1 MRIVQ
6 KVLQPSRN
14 DAVRLTRIEKMAML
28 QLAYVA
34 TVLEEL
40 QTDLKDRLEKI
51 DQGAEKMHVLA
62 SGSDEIL
69 NDLRLTVPMNQR
81 MSLQNTA
88 MDYEMRLTPK
98 LTPMSTN
105 VIMDKDEFKEIV
117 DIARTKCHDCTE
129 DSNTCT
135 KCRLFKLLTSILP
148 LEDYDGGLLCP
159 YNLGEW
165 AN

>member
-6 KVLQPSRN
+6 KVLQPSRD

-40 QTDLKDRLEKI
+40 QNDLGDRLEKI

-135 KCRLFKLLTSILP
+135 KCRLFKLLASILP

>member
-1 MRIVQ
+1 MQ

-40 QTDLKDRLEKI
+40 QNDLGDRLEKI
-51 DQGAEKMHVLA
+51 NQGAEKMHVLA

>member
-6 KVLQPSRN
+6 KVLQPSRD
-14 DAVRLTRIEKMAML
+14 DAVRLTRTEKMAML
-28 QLAYVA
+28 ELCYMA
-34 TVLEEL
+34 TVFDDL
-40 QTDLKDRLEKI
+40 QKDLGDRLEKI
-51 DQGAEKMHVLA
+51 DQVAEKMHVLA

-98 LTPMSTN
+98 LTPTTSRI
-105 VIMDKDEFKEIV
+105 IMEKEEFRELV

-129 DSNTCT
+129 DNDSCA

-148 LEDYDGGLLCP
+148 LDDYDGGLLCP

>member
-6 KVLQPSRN
+6 KVLQPSRD

-40 QTDLKDRLEKI
+40 QTDLKDRLGMFINGEY
-51 DQGAEKMHVLA
+51 KMSILSESA
-62 SGSDEIL
+62 DEIL
-69 NDLRLTVPMNQR
+69 NDLRLTIPMNQR

>member
-6 KVLQPSRN
+6 KVLQPSRD

-40 QTDLKDRLEKI
+40 QNDLGDRLEKI
-51 DQGAEKMHVLA
+51 DQGAEKMHVRA

>member
-6 KVLQPSRN
+6 KVLQPSRD
-14 DAVRLTRIEKMAML
+14 DAVRLTRTEKMAML

-40 QTDLKDRLEKI
+40 QNDLGDRLEKI

-62 SGSDEIL
+62 SGSDEIP

-135 KCRLFKLLTSILP
+135 RCRLFKLLTSILP

>member
-6 KVLQPSRN
+6 KVLQPSRD

-34 TVLEEL
+34 TVPEEL
-40 QTDLKDRLEKI
+40 QNDLGDRLEKI

>member
-6 KVLQPSRN
+6 KVLQPSRD

-40 QTDLKDRLEKI
+40 QNDLGNRLEKI

-69 NDLRLTVPMNQR
+69 NDLQLTVPMNQR

>member
-6 KVLQPSRN
+6 KVLQPSRD

-40 QTDLKDRLEKI
+40 QNDLGDRLEKI

>member
-6 KVLQPSRN
+6 KVLQPSRD

-28 QLAYVA
+28 QLAYIA
-34 TVLEEL
+34 TVFEEL

>member
-6 KVLQPSRN
+6 KVLQPSRD

-28 QLAYVA
+28 QLAYIA

>member
-6 KVLQPSRN
+6 KVLQPSRD
-14 DAVRLTRIEKMAML
+14 DAVRLTRTEKMAML
-28 QLAYVA
+28 QLAYIA
-34 TVLEEL
+34 TVFEEL
-40 QTDLKDRLEKI
+40 QTDMKDRLGMI
-51 DQGAEKMHVLA
+51 DDGSLRMNGLA
-62 SGSDEIL
+62 VESDQIL
-69 NDLRLTVPMNQR
+69 NDLRMTIPMNQR

-88 MDYEMRLTPK
+88 MDYEMRLAPK

>member
-6 KVLQPSRN
+6 KVLQPSRD

-40 QTDLKDRLEKI
+40 QNDLGDRLEKI

-69 NDLRLTVPMNQR
+69 SDLRLTVPMNQR

-129 DSNTCT
+129 DSNTCI